1 MASDKY
7 VAYYRVSTQ
16 RQGRSGLGLEAQRD
30 AVQALV
36 VRHGGRLLE
45 EITEVESGKR
55 SDRPELRRAICRAKV
70 SGARLIIA
78 KLDRLSRNASFLLAL
93 RDSGVQFI
101 AADLPNADETV
112 VGIMAVIAQRER
124 EMIAQRTRDAL
135 AGARKR
141 LARQGR
147 TLGNPNGASALRR
160 AGRGNM
166 AALEA
171 VSAGAAKRAEDL
183 RETIADVVASGLVS
197 NAAVAAE
204 LNQREIEA
212 PRGGRWYPTGVAR
225 LRRRLV
231 SSSARSTGSACR
243 LRASSRSA
251 VTWLSFSWP
260 VSCRL

>member
-1 MASDKY
+1 MTSDKY

-16 RQGRSGLGLEAQRD
+16 RQGRSGLGLEAQRE

-36 VRHGGRLLE
+36 ARHGGRLLE
-45 EITEVESGKR
+45 EITEIESGKR

-135 AGARKR
+135 AVARKR
-141 LARQGR
+141 LASQGR
-147 TLGNPNGASALRR
+147 ALGNPNGAAALRR
-160 AGRGNM
+160 AGKGNT
-166 AALEA
+166 AALAAIAAAA
-171 VSAGAAKRAEDL
+171 VKRAEDL
-183 RETIADVVASGLVS
+183 RDTIVDVIGSGS
-197 NAAVAAE
+197 MSHAAVAAE
-204 LNQREIEA
+204 LNRRDIEA
-212 PRGGRWYPTGVAR
+212 PRGGRWYPMGVAR
-225 LRRRLV
+225 LRRRLG
-231 SSSARSTGSACR
+231 A
-243 LRASSRSA
+243 
-251 VTWLSFSWP
+251 
-260 VSCRL
+260 